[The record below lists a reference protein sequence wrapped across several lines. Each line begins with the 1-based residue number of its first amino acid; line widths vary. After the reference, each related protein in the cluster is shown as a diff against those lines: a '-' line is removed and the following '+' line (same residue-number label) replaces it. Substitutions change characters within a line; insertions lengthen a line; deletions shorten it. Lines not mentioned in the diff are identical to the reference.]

1 MLPRKELLPPRK
13 YATQNFIAIIRIAY
27 PSPNSKWCKL
37 ELDLL
42 PAPKLQIVHGVCK
55 GLEEKE
61 KKKKK
66 KRHREEMKWDNITAQ
81 QPEGKTHIHAPLT
94 VYVCGCSVGKCSQL
108 PLEASL
114 GAARETPNHA
124 GLSCHLLPA
133 CPGRGK
139 DAGTPGDPPAAGLP
153 RVSSRT
159 HGGETHA
166 DADFLRGWQTSGGVP
181 HG

>member
-61 KKKKK
+61 KKKK
-66 KRHREEMKWDNITAQ
+66 EEAQRGNEVRQHHSTAT
-81 QPEGKTHIHAPLT
+81 GRKNTHTRAPDSLRVWLLSGEMLT
-94 VYVCGCSVGKCSQL
+94 AAFRSKPGGCKG
-108 PLEASL
+108 
-114 GAARETPNHA
+114 
-124 GLSCHLLPA
+124 
-133 CPGRGK
+133 
-139 DAGTPGDPPAAGLP
+139 DA
-153 RVSSRT
+153 
-159 HGGETHA
+159 
-166 DADFLRGWQTSGGVP
+166 
-181 HG
+181 